1 MRHAFLIG
9 LTMSL
14 FLVSG
19 CLFPDDQ
26 RAENRIAYPDQL
38 QSVQQAVDQFQTD
51 TGVLPIRT
59 FDETTPLYQRYVI
72 DFNQLSP
79 RYLQQPPG
87 TAFENGGVFQYVLVN
102 VEEAPEVKVIDLTSQ
117 REVGQLQQ
125 RLNNYMKKHRYAPI
139 KEMVDVGLFI
149 LDHEALNYKEA
160 PYVKSPY
167 HDTLLPLLLTN
178 DGEIIIDYR
187 IDLNIMLNEY
197 DIQFE
202 EGEDIRSMLYEHSPF
217 VPLRSVPYVLDE
229 NEEPVYAMELR
240 KNNRPSE

>member
-1 MRHAFLIG
+1 MKRYSFILLSI
-9 LTMSL
+9 SL
-14 FLVSG
+14 LLLSG

-38 QSVQQAVDQFQTD
+38 QSVQHAVEQFQTD

-59 FDETTPLYQRYVI
+59 FDETTSLYQRYII
-72 DFNQLSP
+72 DFNQLVP

-102 VEEAPEVKVIDLTSQ
+102 VEEQPEIKVIDLTSQ
-117 REVGQLQQ
+117 REIQQLQQ
-125 RLNNYMKKHRYAPI
+125 RLNDYMRQHRFAPI
-139 KEMVDVGLFI
+139 EEMLDVGLFK

-160 PYVKSPY
+160 PHVRSPY
-167 HDTLLPLLLTN
+167 HDTYLPLLLTN

-187 IDLNIMLNEY
+187 IDLNMMLNEY
-197 DIQFE
+197 DHSFE
-202 EGEDIRSMLYEHSPF
+202 EGDDIRSLLYEHTPF

-229 NEEPVYAMELR
+229 NGEPTYAMELR
-240 KNNRPSE
+240 